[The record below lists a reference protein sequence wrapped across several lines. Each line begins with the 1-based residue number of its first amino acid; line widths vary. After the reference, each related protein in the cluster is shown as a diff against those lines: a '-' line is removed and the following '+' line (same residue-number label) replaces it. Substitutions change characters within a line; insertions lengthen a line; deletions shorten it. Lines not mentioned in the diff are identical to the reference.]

1 MKYVW
6 KNEFWKYVLI
16 VITVLLV
23 YAMTFSLVASPAQAQ
38 VSRQMVCVP
47 IPIAVEKMKE
57 LHGEV
62 PIFRGVSRGGYVII
76 LFLNSETG
84 TWTATQIAP
93 PRPNL
98 ICAIDAGESGETHVN
113 LIKKEIP
120 SDKSK
125 INW

>member
-93 PRPNL
+93 PQPNL

-113 LIKKEIP
+113 LLKKETP
-120 SDKSK
+120 NDKSK
-125 INW
+125 IKW